1 MGTESDVDMYSKN
14 IKVDSGEDPDQTHD
28 LIILGLPWMTA
39 EDDIREYFDPFGEIL
54 MVQLKK
60 RPGSDGSKGFAFIK
74 FADKEVE

>member
-1 MGTESDVDMYSKN
+1 MGTESDVDMYCKN
-14 IKVDSGEDPDQTHD
+14 IKVDSGEDPDQTYD

-60 RPGSDGSKGFAFIK
+60 KTRK
-74 FADKEVE
+74 